1 MSDKHIEC
9 IINTGKLQ
17 NFIIE
22 TDNRDLNISN
32 LRKFHNYIKR
42 HLIVSNSKDI
52 NAKYLLDIA
61 CGRGGDMQKWKE
73 ANLKYIFAFDSHKES
88 IVNKSS
94 DGAIYRLKELLR
106 YTKMPF
112 IKFHNLNILDK
123 DILTT
128 INKLEKYNNLNK
140 NKLNNFNGL
149 YDIVSCQFAF
159 HYFSKNNDSLNHVF
173 NTISNKLKLGGLFIG
188 TATDGD
194 KIKKILALGDVD
206 IPLLTLLNV
215 NESDYIFNIKTN
227 KNIRKTYFELQGES
241 LEHYLLKKNFTEIAL
256 KHDLEVIEIKSFN
269 EWYDKR
275 FNLNTY
281 EMVISFLNFSFI
293 LKKIK

>member
-173 NTISNKLKLGGLFIG
+173 NTISNKLKPGGLFIG

-269 EWYDKR
+269 EWYDKK

-293 LKKIK
+293 FKKIK

>member
-128 INKLEKYNNLNK
+128 INKLEKC
-140 NKLNNFNGL
+140 NNFNGL

-173 NTISNKLKLGGLFIG
+173 NTISNKLKPGGLFIG

-269 EWYDKR
+269 EWYDKK

-293 LKKIK
+293 FKKIK